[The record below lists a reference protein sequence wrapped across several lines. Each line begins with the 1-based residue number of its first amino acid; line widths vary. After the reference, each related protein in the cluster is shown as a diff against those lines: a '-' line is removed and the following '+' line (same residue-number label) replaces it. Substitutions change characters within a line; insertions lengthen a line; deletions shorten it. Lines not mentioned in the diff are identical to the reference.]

1 MLLYWKQ
8 KERRWVHAQL
18 KGTQTHSSLIQFTA
32 IVICTNF
39 SSEQAVVPG
48 LFKNSFNPK
57 SDCNIMNIP
66 TVELQLKKLQ
76 IMWRNL
82 TFWLFSCEDIKE
94 VSFLLSFVAQKMN
107 DLIHLNYQISVKTF
121 SVGKFTED

>member
-1 MLLYWKQ
+1 
-8 KERRWVHAQL
+8 
-18 KGTQTHSSLIQFTA
+18 
-32 IVICTNF
+32 
-39 SSEQAVVPG
+39 
-48 LFKNSFNPK
+48 
-57 SDCNIMNIP
+57 MNIP